1 MINVKE
7 IKIQDLVPF
16 EDSPFEFR
24 EDEGFTQL
32 FDSISESGV
41 FTPIVVCE
49 RDGRFEIVS
58 GYRRVEACKRLN
70 IDVIPAIIKE
80 LTREE
85 AIVMHVDSN
94 LQRDKVLPS
103 EKAYGY
109 KMKLEAMR
117 RQGFRSD
124 LTSDQAG
131 RKCETAQIIASE
143 SDDSKTQVRRYIR
156 LTFLIPEILK
166 LVDSERIAFTP
177 AVALSYLSPDE
188 QYMVYKFYDEMEVT
202 PSYSQAVELKK
213 LSSAGNLNESVI
225 MEIMS
230 RDKPNQQEFFKV
242 PMERLKRV
250 APKIR
255 DKDFE
260 SFVIKACEYYYK
272 VLQRQR
278 SRDRDAR

>member
-1 MINVKE
+1 MIKVKE
-7 IKIQDLVPF
+7 VKIKDLVSF

-24 EDEGFTQL
+24 EDEGFAQL
-32 FDSISESGV
+32 FESVSESGV
-41 FTPIVVCE
+41 ISPIVVCE
-49 RDGRFEIVS
+49 RDGRFEIIS

-103 EKAYGY
+103 EKAFGY
-109 KMKLEAMR
+109 KMKLDAMK

-131 RKCETAQIIASE
+131 RKCESAEIIANE

-166 LVDSERIAFTP
+166 LVDEGRIAFTP
-177 AVALSYLSPDE
+177 AVALSYLSPEE
-188 QYMVYKFYDEMEVT
+188 QNAIYRFYDEMEVT
-202 PSYSQAVELKK
+202 PSYSQAVELKN

-225 MEIMS
+225 TEIMS

-242 PMERLKRV
+242 PMDRLKRV
-250 APKIR
+250 APKIKE
-255 DKDFE
+255 KDFE
-260 SFVIKACEYYYK
+260 DFVIKSCAYYYR
-272 VLQRQR
+272 VLQRQK
-278 SRDRDAR
+278 DRDAR

>member
-7 IKIQDLVPF
+7 VKIQDLIPL

-41 FTPIVVCE
+41 FSPIVVCE
-49 RDGRFEIVS
+49 RDCKFEIVS

-109 KMKLEAMR
+109 KMKLEAMK

-124 LTSDQAG
+124 LTSDQVG
-131 RKCETAQIIASE
+131 RKCESAEIIASE

-156 LTFLIPEILK
+156 LTFLIPEVLK

-177 AVALSYLSPDE
+177 AVALSYLSPEE
-188 QYMVYKFYDEMEVT
+188 QYMIYKFYDEMEVT
-202 PSYSQAVELKK
+202 PSYSQAVELKN

-225 MEIMS
+225 TEIMS

-260 SFVIKACEYYYK
+260 SFVIKACEYYYR
-272 VLQRQR
+272 VLQRN
-278 SRDRDAR
+278 RDRGAR

>member
-7 IKIQDLVPF
+7 IKIKDLVPF

-24 EDEGFTQL
+24 EDEGFIQL
-32 FDSISESGV
+32 YESVSESGV
-41 FTPIVVCE
+41 ISPIVVRE
-49 RDGRFEIVS
+49 RDGRFEIIS
-58 GYRRVEACKRLN
+58 GYRRVEACRRLS
-70 IDVIPAIIKE
+70 IDTIPAIIKD
-80 LTREE
+80 LTRDE

-109 KMKLEAMR
+109 RMKLEAMK

-124 LTSDQAG
+124 LTSDQSG
-131 RKCETAQIIASE
+131 RKCESAEIIASE

-166 LVDSERIAFTP
+166 LVDEGRIAFTP
-177 AVALSYLSPDE
+177 AVALSYLSPEE
-188 QYMVYKFYDEMEVT
+188 QNTVYSFYDEMEIT

-213 LSSAGNLNESVI
+213 LSSEGNLNESVI
-225 MEIMS
+225 SEIMS
-230 RDKPNQQEFFKV
+230 RDKPNQQEFFKI
-242 PMERLKRV
+242 PMERLKKV

-255 DKDFE
+255 KKDFE
-260 SFVIKACEYYYK
+260 AFVVQSCAYYYRY
-272 VLQRQR
+272 LQRQK
-278 SRDRDAR
+278 DKGAR

>member
-7 IKIQDLVPF
+7 VKIKDLSPF
-16 EDSPFEFR
+16 EGSPFEFR

-32 FDSISESGV
+32 FDSIAESGV

-49 RDGRFEIVS
+49 RDGKFEIVS

-70 IDVIPAIIKE
+70 IDVIPAIIKD

-94 LQRDKVLPS
+94 LQRDKVFPS

-109 KMKLEAMR
+109 KMKLEAMK

-124 LTSDQAG
+124 LTSDQVG
-131 RKCETAQIIASE
+131 RKCESAEIIASE

-156 LTFLIPEILK
+156 LTFLVPEILK

-177 AVALSYLSPDE
+177 AVALSYLSPEE
-188 QYMVYKFYDEMEVT
+188 QYMIYKFYDEMEIT
-202 PSYSQAVELKK
+202 PSYSQAVELKN

-225 MEIMS
+225 TEIMS

-242 PMERLKRV
+242 PMERLKSV

-260 SFVIKACEYYYK
+260 NFVIKACEYYYK
-272 VLQRQR
+272 VLQRN
-278 SRDRDAR
+278 RDRGAR

>member
-1 MINVKE
+1 MIKVKE
-7 IKIQDLVPF
+7 VKIKDLVSF

-24 EDEGFTQL
+24 EDEGFAQL
-32 FDSISESGV
+32 FESVSESGV
-41 FTPIVVCE
+41 ISPIVVCE
-49 RDGRFEIVS
+49 RDGRFEIIS
-58 GYRRVEACKRLN
+58 GYRRVEACRRLN
-70 IDVIPAIIKE
+70 IDVIPAIIKD

-103 EKAYGY
+103 EKAFGY
-109 KMKLEAMR
+109 KMKLEAIK

-131 RKCETAQIIASE
+131 RKCESAEIIANE

-166 LVDSERIAFTP
+166 LVDEGRIAFTP
-177 AVALSYLSPDE
+177 AVALSYLSPEE
-188 QYMVYKFYDEMEVT
+188 QCAVYSFYDEMEVT
-202 PSYSQAVELKK
+202 PSYSQAVELKN

-225 MEIMS
+225 TEIMS
-230 RDKPNQQEFFKV
+230 RDKPNQQEFFKM

-250 APKIR
+250 APKIKE
-255 DKDFE
+255 KDLE
-260 SFVIKACEYYYK
+260 DFVIKSCAYYYR
-272 VLQRQR
+272 VLQRQK
-278 SRDRDAR
+278 DRDAR

>member
-7 IKIQDLVPF
+7 VKIKDLSPF
-16 EDSPFEFR
+16 EGSPFEFR

-32 FDSISESGV
+32 FNSISESGV

-49 RDGRFEIVS
+49 RDGKFEIVS

-70 IDVIPAIIKE
+70 IDVIPAIIKD

-94 LQRDKVLPS
+94 LQRDKVFPS

-109 KMKLEAMR
+109 KMKLEAMK

-124 LTSDQAG
+124 LTSDQVG
-131 RKCETAQIIASE
+131 RKCESAEIIASE

-156 LTFLIPEILK
+156 LTFLVPEILK

-177 AVALSYLSPDE
+177 AVALSYLSPEE
-188 QYMVYKFYDEMEVT
+188 QYMIYKFYDEMEIT

-213 LSSAGNLNESVI
+213 LSSAGNLNKSVI
-225 MEIMS
+225 TEIMS

-242 PMERLKRV
+242 PMERLRKV

-260 SFVIKACEYYYK
+260 NFVVKACEYYYR
-272 VLQRQR
+272 VLQRN
-278 SRDRDAR
+278 RDRDAR

>member
-7 IKIQDLVPF
+7 VKIKDLSPF
-16 EDSPFEFR
+16 EGSPFEFR
-24 EDEGFTQL
+24 EDEGFAQL

-41 FTPIVVCE
+41 FSPIVVCE
-49 RDGRFEIVS
+49 RDGKFEIVS

-70 IDVIPAIIKE
+70 IDVIPAIIKD

-94 LQRDKVLPS
+94 LQRDKVFPS

-109 KMKLEAMR
+109 KMKLEAMK

-124 LTSDQAG
+124 LTSDQVG
-131 RKCETAQIIASE
+131 RKCESAEIIASE

-177 AVALSYLSPDE
+177 AVALSYLSPEE
-188 QYMVYKFYDEMEVT
+188 QYMIYKFYDEMEIT

-213 LSSAGNLNESVI
+213 LSSEGNLNESVI
-225 MEIMS
+225 TEIMS

-242 PMERLKRV
+242 PMERLRKV

-260 SFVIKACEYYYK
+260 NFVVKACEYYYR
-272 VLQRQR
+272 VLQRN
-278 SRDRDAR
+278 RDRDAR

>member
-7 IKIQDLVPF
+7 VKIKDLSPF
-16 EDSPFEFR
+16 EGSPFEFR

-32 FDSISESGV
+32 FDSIAESGV

-49 RDGRFEIVS
+49 RDGKFEIVS

-70 IDVIPAIIKE
+70 IDVIPAIIKD

-94 LQRDKVLPS
+94 LQRDKVFPS

-109 KMKLEAMR
+109 KMKLEAMK

-124 LTSDQAG
+124 LTSDQVG
-131 RKCETAQIIASE
+131 RKCESAEIIASE

-156 LTFLIPEILK
+156 LTFLVPEILK

-177 AVALSYLSPDE
+177 AVALSYLSPEE
-188 QYMVYKFYDEMEVT
+188 QYMIYKYFI
-202 PSYSQAVELKK
+202 SRL
-213 LSSAGNLNESVI
+213 LSESVI
-225 MEIMS
+225 IS
-230 RDKPNQQEFFKV
+230 NTTSI
-242 PMERLKRV
+242 L
-250 APKIR
+250 
-255 DKDFE
+255 
-260 SFVIKACEYYYK
+260 
-272 VLQRQR
+272 
-278 SRDRDAR
+278 

>member
-1 MINVKE
+1 MIKVKE
-7 IKIQDLVPF
+7 VKIKDLFSF
-16 EDSPFEFR
+16 EDSPFAFR
-24 EDEGFTQL
+24 EDEGFAQL
-32 FDSISESGV
+32 FESISESGV
-41 FTPIVVCE
+41 ISPIVVCE
-49 RDGRFEIVS
+49 RDGGFEIIS
-58 GYRRVEACKRLN
+58 GYRRVEACRRLN
-70 IDVIPAIIKE
+70 IDVIPAIIKD

-103 EKAYGY
+103 EKAFGY
-109 KMKLEAMR
+109 KMKLDAMK

-131 RKCETAQIIASE
+131 RKCESAEIIANE

-156 LTFLIPEILK
+156 LSFLIPEILK
-166 LVDSERIAFTP
+166 LVDEGRIAFTP
-177 AVALSYLSPDE
+177 AVALSYLSPEE
-188 QYMVYKFYDEMEVT
+188 QNAIYRFYDEMEVT
-202 PSYSQAVELKK
+202 PSYSQAVELKN

-225 MEIMS
+225 SEIMS
-230 RDKPNQQEFFKV
+230 RDKPNQQEFFKI

-260 SFVIKACEYYYK
+260 DFVIKSCAYYYR
-272 VLQRQR
+272 VLQRQK
-278 SRDRDAR
+278 DRGAR

>member
-7 IKIQDLVPF
+7 VNIKDLIPF

-32 FDSISESGV
+32 FDSIAESGV
-41 FTPIVVCE
+41 FSPIVVCE
-49 RDGRFEIVS
+49 RDGKFEIVS

-109 KMKLEAMR
+109 KMKLEAMK

-124 LTSDQAG
+124 LTSDQPG
-131 RKCETAQIIASE
+131 RKCESAEIIASE

-177 AVALSYLSPDE
+177 AVALSYLSPEE
-188 QYMVYKFYDEMEVT
+188 QYIVYKFYDEMEVT

-213 LSSAGNLNESVI
+213 LSSAGDLNESVI
-225 MEIMS
+225 TEIMS

-242 PMERLKRV
+242 PMERLKKV

-255 DKDFE
+255 DRDFE
-260 SFVIKACEYYYK
+260 NFVIKACEYYYR
-272 VLQRQR
+272 VLQRN
-278 SRDRDAR
+278 RDRGAR

>member
-7 IKIQDLVPF
+7 VKIKDLSPF
-16 EDSPFEFR
+16 EGSPFEFR

-32 FDSISESGV
+32 FDSIAESGV

-49 RDGRFEIVS
+49 RDGKFEIVS

-70 IDVIPAIIKE
+70 IDVIPAIIKD

-94 LQRDKVLPS
+94 LQRDKVFPS

-109 KMKLEAMR
+109 KMKLEAMK

-124 LTSDQAG
+124 LTSDQVG
-131 RKCETAQIIASE
+131 RKCESAEIIASE

-156 LTFLIPEILK
+156 LTFLVPEILK

-177 AVALSYLSPDE
+177 AVALSYLSPEE
-188 QYMVYKFYDEMEVT
+188 QYMIYKFYDEMEIT

-213 LSSAGNLNESVI
+213 LSSAGNLNKSVI
-225 MEIMS
+225 TEIMS

-242 PMERLKRV
+242 PMERLRKV

-260 SFVIKACEYYYK
+260 NFVVKACEYYYR
-272 VLQRQR
+272 VLQRN
-278 SRDRDAR
+278 RDRGAR

>member
-7 IKIQDLVPF
+7 VKIKDLSPF
-16 EDSPFEFR
+16 EGSPFEFR
-24 EDEGFTQL
+24 EDEGFAQL

-41 FTPIVVCE
+41 FSPIVVCE
-49 RDGRFEIVS
+49 RDGKFEIVS

-70 IDVIPAIIKE
+70 IDVIPAIIKD

-94 LQRDKVLPS
+94 LQRDKVFPS

-109 KMKLEAMR
+109 KMKLEAMK

-124 LTSDQAG
+124 LTSDQVG
-131 RKCETAQIIASE
+131 RKCESAEIIASE

-156 LTFLIPEILK
+156 LTFLVPEILK

-177 AVALSYLSPDE
+177 AVALSYLSPEE
-188 QYMVYKFYDEMEVT
+188 QYMIYKFYDEMEIT

-213 LSSAGNLNESVI
+213 LSSAGNLNKSVI
-225 MEIMS
+225 TEIMS

-242 PMERLKRV
+242 PMERLRKV

-260 SFVIKACEYYYK
+260 NFVVKACEYYYR
-272 VLQRQR
+272 VLQRN
-278 SRDRDAR
+278 RDRDAR

>member
-7 IKIQDLVPF
+7 VKIKDLIPF

-32 FDSISESGV
+32 FDSIAESGV

-49 RDGRFEIVS
+49 RDGKFEIVS

-70 IDVIPAIIKE
+70 IDVIPAIIKD

-94 LQRDKVLPS
+94 LQRDKVFPS

-109 KMKLEAMR
+109 KMKLEAMK

-124 LTSDQAG
+124 LTSDQVG
-131 RKCETAQIIASE
+131 RKCESAEIIASE

-156 LTFLIPEILK
+156 LTFLVPEILK

-177 AVALSYLSPDE
+177 AVALSYLSPEE
-188 QYMVYKFYDEMEVT
+188 QYMIYKFYDEMEIT

-213 LSSAGNLNESVI
+213 LSSAGNLNKSVI
-225 MEIMS
+225 TEIMS

-242 PMERLKRV
+242 PMERLRKV

-260 SFVIKACEYYYK
+260 NFVVKACEYYYR
-272 VLQRQR
+272 VLQRN
-278 SRDRDAR
+278 RDRDAR

>member
-1 MINVKE
+1 MINIKE
-7 IKIQDLVPF
+7 VQIKDLIPF

-32 FDSISESGV
+32 FDSIAESGV

-49 RDGRFEIVS
+49 RDGKFEIVS

-70 IDVIPAIIKE
+70 IDVIPAIIKD

-94 LQRDKVLPS
+94 LQRNKVFPS

-109 KMKLEAMR
+109 KMKLEAMK

-124 LTSDQAG
+124 LTSDQVG
-131 RKCETAQIIASE
+131 RKCESAEIIASE

-156 LTFLIPEILK
+156 LTFLVPEILK

-177 AVALSYLSPDE
+177 AVALSYLSPEE
-188 QYMVYKFYDEMEVT
+188 QYMIYKFYDEMEIT

-213 LSSAGNLNESVI
+213 LSSAGNLNKSVI
-225 MEIMS
+225 TEIMS

-242 PMERLKRV
+242 PMERLRKV

-260 SFVIKACEYYYK
+260 NFVVKACEYYYR
-272 VLQRQR
+272 VLQRN
-278 SRDRDAR
+278 RDRDAR

>member
-1 MINVKE
+1 MIKVKE
-7 IKIQDLVPF
+7 VKIKDLVSF

-24 EDEGFTQL
+24 EDEGFALL
-32 FDSISESGV
+32 FESISESGV
-41 FTPIVVCE
+41 ISPIVVCE
-49 RDGRFEIVS
+49 RDGRFEIIS
-58 GYRRVEACKRLN
+58 GYRRVEACRRLN
-70 IDVIPAIIKE
+70 IDVIPAIIKD

-103 EKAYGY
+103 EKAFGY
-109 KMKLEAMR
+109 KMKLGAMK

-131 RKCETAQIIASE
+131 RKCESAEIIANE

-166 LVDSERIAFTP
+166 LVDEGRIAFTP
-177 AVALSYLSPDE
+177 AVALSYLSPEE
-188 QYMVYKFYDEMEVT
+188 QNAIYRFYDEMEVT
-202 PSYSQAVELKK
+202 PSYSQAVELKN

-225 MEIMS
+225 TEIMS

-242 PMERLKRV
+242 PMDRLKRV
-250 APKIR
+250 APKIKE
-255 DKDFE
+255 KDFE
-260 SFVIKACEYYYK
+260 DFVIKSCAYYYR
-272 VLQRQR
+272 VLQRQK
-278 SRDRDAR
+278 DRDAR

>member
-7 IKIQDLVPF
+7 VKIKDLSPF
-16 EDSPFEFR
+16 EGSPFEFR

-32 FDSISESGV
+32 FDSIAESGV

-49 RDGRFEIVS
+49 RDGKFEIVS

-70 IDVIPAIIKE
+70 IDVIPAIIKD

-94 LQRDKVLPS
+94 LQRDKVFPS

-109 KMKLEAMR
+109 KMKLEAMK

-124 LTSDQAG
+124 LTSDQVG
-131 RKCETAQIIASE
+131 RKCESAEIIASE

-156 LTFLIPEILK
+156 LTFLVPEILK

-177 AVALSYLSPDE
+177 AVALSYLSPEE
-188 QYMVYKFYDEMEVT
+188 QYMIYKFYDEMEIT

-213 LSSAGNLNESVI
+213 LSSAGNLNKSVI
-225 MEIMS
+225 TEIMS

-242 PMERLKRV
+242 PMERLRKV

-260 SFVIKACEYYYK
+260 NIVVKACEYYYR
-272 VLQRQR
+272 VLQRN
-278 SRDRDAR
+278 RDRDAR

>member
-7 IKIQDLVPF
+7 VKIKDLVPF
-16 EDSPFEFR
+16 EGSPFEFR

-41 FTPIVVCE
+41 FSPIVVCE
-49 RDGRFEIVS
+49 RDDKFEIVS

-70 IDVIPAIIKE
+70 IDVIPAIIKD

-94 LQRDKVLPS
+94 LQRDKVFPS

-109 KMKLEAMR
+109 KMKLEAMK

-124 LTSDQAG
+124 LTSDQVG
-131 RKCETAQIIASE
+131 RKCESAEIIASE

-156 LTFLIPEILK
+156 LTFLVPEILK

-177 AVALSYLSPDE
+177 AVALSYLSPEE
-188 QYMVYKFYDEMEVT
+188 QYMIYKFYDEMEIT

-213 LSSAGNLNESVI
+213 LSSAGNLNKSVI
-225 MEIMS
+225 TEIMS

-242 PMERLKRV
+242 PMERLRKV

-260 SFVIKACEYYYK
+260 NFVVKACEYYYR
-272 VLQRQR
+272 VLQRN
-278 SRDRDAR
+278 RDRDAR

>member
-7 IKIQDLVPF
+7 VKIKDLIPF

-24 EDEGFTQL
+24 EDEGFIQL

-41 FTPIVVCE
+41 FSPIVVCE
-49 RDGRFEIVS
+49 RDGKYEIVS

-109 KMKLEAMR
+109 KMKLDAMK

-124 LTSDQAG
+124 LTSDQVG
-131 RKCETAQIIASE
+131 RRCESAEIIANE

-177 AVALSYLSPDE
+177 AVALSYLSPEE

-202 PSYSQAVELKK
+202 PSYSQAIELKN

-225 MEIMS
+225 TEIMS

-242 PMERLKRV
+242 PMERLKKV

-255 DKDFE
+255 DRDFE
-260 SFVIKACEYYYK
+260 NFVIKACEYYYR
-272 VLQRQR
+272 VLQRN
-278 SRDRDAR
+278 RDRGAR

>member
-7 IKIQDLVPF
+7 VKIKDLSPF
-16 EDSPFEFR
+16 EGSPFEFR

-32 FDSISESGV
+32 FDSIAESGV

-49 RDGRFEIVS
+49 RDGKFEIVS

-70 IDVIPAIIKE
+70 IDVIPAIIKD

-94 LQRDKVLPS
+94 LQRDKVFPS

-109 KMKLEAMR
+109 KMKLEAMK

-124 LTSDQAG
+124 LTSDQVG
-131 RKCETAQIIASE
+131 RKFESAEIIASE

-156 LTFLIPEILK
+156 LTFLVPEILK

-177 AVALSYLSPDE
+177 AVALSYLSPEE
-188 QYMVYKFYDEMEVT
+188 QYMIYKFYDEMEIT

-213 LSSAGNLNESVI
+213 LSSAGNLNKSVI
-225 MEIMS
+225 TEIMS

-242 PMERLKRV
+242 PMERLRKV

-260 SFVIKACEYYYK
+260 NFVVKACEYYYR
-272 VLQRQR
+272 VLQRN
-278 SRDRDAR
+278 RDRDAR